1 MPPREPARVTSRPS
15 SIHVAPSAETISQCH
30 RLHGIRSSRAGT
42 YDSIHSPGMRNHRW
56 IARSVAR
63 CLPATWR
70 YSHRA
75 TKHSIHLDVGWRLGH
90 KRNVKNPTALSRRG
104 FTRLLGAGAAYAAL
118 RPALGLSEST
128 ATDPKPSDVVR
139 LSSNENPY
147 GPSPAALKAMTT
159 AFALAWKYPDET
171 QEELVDTLAKLNQV
185 SKTQIL
191 PGAGSGEILK
201 VSVAAFTGPAK
212 KLVVGDPTFEAC
224 AGHAKASGAEAVKVK
239 LNATYAHDLAKMGE
253 IQGAGLHY
261 VCNSNNPTASLTPK
275 ADLRAFLAKVPRE
288 TMVLVDEAYHHFV
301 ESADYESV
309 IPLVK
314 DYPNLIVARTFSK
327 VYGMAGLR
335 CGYCVAQPDKIELM
349 RAQQSWD
356 SVSIMA
362 IVAARASLDDA
373 AQVTNGRK
381 NNSEVRKY
389 VCSELDK
396 LKFTYVPSEANFM
409 MIDMRREVKP
419 LIAAFKDRK
428 VQVARVFP
436 PLPNHMRVTIGTKPQ
451 MERFLTVFKELAV

>member
-1 MPPREPARVTSRPS
+1 
-15 SIHVAPSAETISQCH
+15 
-30 RLHGIRSSRAGT
+30 
-42 YDSIHSPGMRNHRW
+42 
-56 IARSVAR
+56 
-63 CLPATWR
+63 
-70 YSHRA
+70 
-75 TKHSIHLDVGWRLGH
+75 
-90 KRNVKNPTALSRRG
+90 VKNPTALSRRG
-104 FTRLLGAGAAYAAL
+104 FTKLLGVGAAYAAF

-128 ATDPKPSDVVR
+128 PKPAETKASDVVR

-147 GPSPAALKAMTT
+147 GPSAAALKAMTA

-171 QEELVDTLAKLNQV
+171 QEDLVEALAKLNQV
-185 SKTQIL
+185 SKGQIL

-201 VSVAAFTGPAK
+201 VSVAAFTGPDK

-224 AGHAKASGAEAVKVK
+224 AGHAKASGAEVVKVK
-239 LNATYAHDLAKMGE
+239 LNSTYAHDLRKMLDVPGV
-253 IQGAGLHY
+253 GLHY
-261 VCNSNNPTASLTPK
+261 VCNPNNPTASLTPK
-275 ADLRAFLAKVPRE
+275 NDLRAFLEKVPRE
-288 TMVLVDEAYHHFV
+288 TIVLVDEAYHHFV

-327 VYGMAGLR
+327 IYGMAGLR

-373 AQVTNGRK
+373 AQVSNGLK

-389 VCSELDK
+389 VCGELDK
-396 LKFTYVPSEANFM
+396 LKFTYIPSHANFM

-419 LIAAFKDRK
+419 LIAAFRDKK
-428 VQVARVFP
+428 VHVGRLFP
-436 PLPNHMRVTIGTKPQ
+436 PLPNHLRVTLGTKPQ
-451 MERFLTVFKELAV
+451 MERFLAAFKEVTA